1 MSDFAETLKAAVA
14 HRVTVLRMRDN
25 FGDLPLSPDYPMAAW
40 FDDNSVS
47 RDERD
52 FVLNY
57 ATQYSLIRPYD
68 GDLRGDDEFQSD
80 RSLFEGRF
88 RGEIAEGLGFAYL
101 LKGLSLSILSEQ
113 CWDTDWLNLD
123 CFEWEPERRDF
134 VEKSETLRHVARS
147 HHVTD
152 THVSWIEKR
161 IRVDV
166 RTGPDLIQRAGSL
179 FPNLVFCSGARKQIE
194 KLESSSIHLPR
205 ILERLFELEKLANAW
220 TQNGFNYGQIHNASP
235 ESPSTMGRYGEQRRF
250 VCPDGQGR
258 TFEWH
263 LKGLPNAWRVHILA
277 DAKEKKILI
286 GYVGRHLPTAS
297 NPT

>member
-1 MSDFAETLKAAVA
+1 MTVSLVFNDLSLRHPAADRHTAREWMSDFAETLKAAVA

-166 RTGPDLIQRAGSL
+166 RTGARFDSAGRFS
-179 FPNLVFCSGARKQIE
+179 FSQSGVLQWSAQ
-194 KLESSSIHLPR
+194 
-205 ILERLFELEKLANAW
+205 
-220 TQNGFNYGQIHNASP
+220 T
-235 ESPSTMGRYGEQRRF
+235 
-250 VCPDGQGR
+250 D
-258 TFEWH
+258 
-263 LKGLPNAWRVHILA
+263 
-277 DAKEKKILI
+277 
-286 GYVGRHLPTAS
+286 
-297 NPT
+297 